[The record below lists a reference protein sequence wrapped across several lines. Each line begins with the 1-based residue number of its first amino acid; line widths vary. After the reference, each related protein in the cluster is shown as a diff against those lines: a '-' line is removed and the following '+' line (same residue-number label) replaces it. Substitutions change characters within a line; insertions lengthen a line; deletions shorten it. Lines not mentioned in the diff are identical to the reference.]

1 MIDGFVLIL
10 DEFTDEII
18 ENNLLERL
26 KRYLLPRLYN
36 HPDTSEKDDEEK
48 EAEIIKVHNEF
59 GLSKLLRKYF
69 FVSNFGTLLT
79 FARHHKMKSEK
90 EFEAFTKERDDVYE
104 KILAKDFA
112 RKAIEDHKRKECR
125 GEVSCVY
132 TVHIV
137 ILYCR

>member
-1 MIDGFVLIL
+1 MIDDFVLIL
-10 DEFTDEII
+10 DEFADEII
-18 ENNLLERL
+18 ENNLLEKL
-26 KRYLLPRLYN
+26 KRYLLQRLYN
-36 HPDTSEKDDEEK
+36 YSDTNEEDDEGR
-48 EAEIIKVHNEF
+48 EADITKVHNVF
-59 GLSKLLRKYF
+59 GLIKLLRKYF
-69 FVSNFGTLLT
+69 FVTNVEILLA